1 MSQDNE
7 MPFYKRLWFGVGL
20 IAFSLIITVVII
32 GYIVVNNYEKERDEA
47 TTKTISQILSQE
59 SKAHPLL
66 PDVLVINVPADDKKQ
81 ISDLIKN
88 EVTKYLIDRYTKSN
102 VDTSQ
107 LEIYPYVSFL
117 EKTSNNPITGEQVEE
132 LKKHIQF
139 LVSNCDKAVEDSKR
153 NIDTE
158 ISKINTW
165 VTIWIGVFGLLGIFI
180 PIVVNLK
187 SFDALKEIETKANA
201 AEKKIT
207 DHKDDIE
214 AIAGIKEDVA
224 EAKTAIDTINLSLPD
239 LATKSELAIQAS
251 TNAISLSQTNQRMLV
266 ALESISKLGKLE
278 NIVIYG
284 GANRNQLLHSL
295 LTSILRSFRTITDN
309 HGEDFY
315 RDFLSELCD
324 RLSELARATIV
335 RGRINTVAISDF
347 AFFLNGKLVE
357 GNALTSN
364 DHNEIVRSF
373 ENMLDAITN

>member
-20 IAFSLIITVVII
+20 IAFSLIIIVVII
-32 GYIVVNNYEKERDEA
+32 GYVVVNNYEKERDKA

-59 SKAHPLL
+59 SKIHPLL
-66 PDVLVINVPADDKKQ
+66 PDVLVINVPANDKKQ
-81 ISDLIKN
+81 ISDLVKN
-88 EVTKYLIDRYTKSN
+88 EVKKYLINRYTKSN
-102 VDTSQ
+102 IDTSQ
-107 LEIYPYVSFL
+107 FEMYPYVSFL

-139 LVSNCDKAVEDSKR
+139 LVNNCDRAVEDSKR

-201 AEKKIT
+201 AEKKIK
-207 DHKDDIE
+207 DHKEDIE
-214 AIAGIKEDVA
+214 AIAGIKEDVTV
-224 EAKTAIDTINLSLPD
+224 AKTAIDAINLSLPD
-239 LATKSELAIQAS
+239 LATQSGLAIQAS
-251 TNAISLSQTNQRMLV
+251 TDAISLSQTNQRMLV

-335 RGRINTVAISDF
+335 KGRINTVAISDF

-357 GNALTSN
+357 GSALTSN
-364 DHNEIVRSF
+364 DHNEIIRSF